1 MLNFNYIEAFF
12 GIKDA
17 IITKI
22 ENHLD
27 KPVIDIHLEIKKDIH
42 ECPRCKELTETVHDY
57 RIQSIKGPPLVI
69 SLSCFTIAKD
79 AIGVMSAAKDF
90 MKLILL
96 FLGITECLQV

>member
-27 KPVIDIHLEIKKDIH
+27 KPVIDIHLEIKKIYMNAPDV
-42 ECPRCKELTETVHDY
+42 K
-57 RIQSIKGPPLVI
+57 S
-69 SLSCFTIAKD
+69 
-79 AIGVMSAAKDF
+79 
-90 MKLILL
+90 
-96 FLGITECLQV
+96 